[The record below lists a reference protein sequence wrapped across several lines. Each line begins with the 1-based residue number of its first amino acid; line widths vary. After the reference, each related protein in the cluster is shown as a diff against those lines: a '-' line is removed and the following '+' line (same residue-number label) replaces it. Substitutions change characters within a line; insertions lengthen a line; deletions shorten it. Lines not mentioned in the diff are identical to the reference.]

1 MKLNLKRLIFLIAI
15 TLFNMNMVFADSP
28 PMPPPPGIPPVPPPV
43 PIDSPILFMII
54 VGALLGFYL
63 ISKRKQTTKA

>member
-15 TLFNMNMVFADSP
+15 TLFNMNMVFAEN
-28 PMPPPPGIPPVPPPV
+28 PPPPPAGPPVPPDG